1 MAASEKQTF
10 LNMLD
15 LLEENKMRSNQ
26 LKLAVQTSGGAYSY
40 WNPESGQYLDGRLQA
55 DPTLVKVVA
64 KEVLMT
70 TMHHMSDNAMINS
83 KSWLRRAAQSG
94 DFRDL
99 PEWLRIRIG
108 YLYRRIQHNK
118 TEAATVWRQT

>member
-1 MAASEKQTF
+1 MAASEKPTF

-15 LLEENKMRSNQ
+15 LLGENKMRSNQ
-26 LKLAVQTSGGAYSY
+26 LKLAVQTRGGSYSY

-55 DPTLVKVVA
+55 DPSLVKVVA
-64 KEVLMT
+64 KEVLRT
-70 TMHHMSDNAMINS
+70 TMHHMSDNTMMNS

-108 YLYRRIQHNK
+108 ELYRRIQHNK
-118 TEAATVWRQT
+118 TEAATV

>member
-1 MAASEKQTF
+1 
-10 LNMLD
+10 
-15 LLEENKMRSNQ
+15 MRSNQ

-55 DPTLVKVVA
+55 DPALVKVVA
-64 KEVLMT
+64 KEALRT

-108 YLYRRIQHNK
+108 ELYRRIQHNK
-118 TEAATVWRQT
+118 TVAAAV